1 MDVNGVF
8 DSYDRDV
15 DDMKPE
21 FRANHGEPLT
31 KVIRHNNEDYKVVFR
46 RYYIIVRLNHGLS
59 KISDCLPANIT
70 VGIRFHR
77 AGKIS
82 SNRKGTKFFLDAK
95 SCMLKMSNEINALKV
110 SDDSKVKVPFEYS
123 ESVVPL
129 SNPIFCAFYAF
140 SPELENTM
148 GRLKNSS
155 MEIEY
160 LGKKC

>member
-21 FRANHGEPLT
+21 FRANHGEPFT

-59 KISDCLPANIT
+59 KIPDCLPANIT

-77 AGKIS
+77 AGQI
-82 SNRKGTKFFLDAK
+82 
-95 SCMLKMSNEINALKV
+95 
-110 SDDSKVKVPFEYS
+110 
-123 ESVVPL
+123 
-129 SNPIFCAFYAF
+129 IFK
-140 SPELENTM
+140 P
-148 GRLKNSS
+148 
-155 MEIEY
+155 
-160 LGKKC
+160 